1 MSTPLFICLFI
12 FLTNFS
18 KNPTGSV
25 CIYVTR
31 QVWIWKFLNFV
42 LLFFHITFGVTDLLY
57 RILQMYV
64 AMKAVRLIIKRE
76 FVLKTFIGNYWQLFR
91 CRFYFLLF

>member
-1 MSTPLFICLFI
+1 MTSLDLEISEFRVVV
-12 FLTNFS
+12 FS
-18 KNPTGSV
+18 H
-25 CIYVTR
+25 
-31 QVWIWKFLNFV
+31 
-42 LLFFHITFGVTDLLY
+42 HIRCVTDLLY